1 VRLDENASR
10 AWFWRFS
17 GCCALAVLGAY
28 GFLWLVTGLLL
39 PYRKISES
47 VNCQSNVFRMTRG
60 MRMYAD
66 DYDDRF
72 LPAEQWMDR
81 LSFYMEGEHRHHCPT
96 VSRPGQERYG
106 YAMNRDAAQQ
116 EKGRMES
123 PEKTP
128 LVYDSTNL
136 TRSAFDP
143 VTSLPVPG
151 RHRTRARQGSP
162 SRTGNFIGYADGSG
176 RIKLDSTSAST
187 P

>member
-1 VRLDENASR
+1 MRLEENASR

-17 GCCALAVLGAY
+17 GCCALAVLGIY

-39 PYRKISES
+39 PYRQISES

-66 DYDDRF
+66 DYEDRY
-72 LPAEQWMDR
+72 PRAEQWMDS
-81 LSFYMEGEHRHHCPT
+81 LSFYMEGNHRYHCPT
-96 VSRPGQERYG
+96 VGRPGRERYG
-106 YAMNRDAAQQ
+106 YAMNREAAQQ
-116 EKGRMES
+116 EKSRMAS

-136 TRSAFDP
+136 TRSAFDSAA
-143 VTSLPVPG
+143 SLPVPG
-151 RHRTRARQGSP
+151 RHRTKSRQGTP

-176 RIKLDSTSAST
+176 RIKLDSINAN
-187 P
+187 PP